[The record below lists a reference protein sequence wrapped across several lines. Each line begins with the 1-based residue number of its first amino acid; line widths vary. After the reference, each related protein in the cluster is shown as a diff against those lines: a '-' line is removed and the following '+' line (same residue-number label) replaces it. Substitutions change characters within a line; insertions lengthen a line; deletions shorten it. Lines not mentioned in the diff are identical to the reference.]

1 MQRQP
6 ISWERLIFM
15 LAITFTVLIGCAYV
29 IAINFQV
36 PIPWLAILLVS
47 IVGTALSHVARQR
60 RNQRDSNE

>member
-1 MQRQP
+1 MQPRT

-15 LAITFTVLIGCAYV
+15 MVITFTILIGCAYV

-36 PIPWLAILLVS
+36 PIPWLAILLIS

-60 RNQRDSNE
+60 RDQRDLNE